1 MEEKST
7 RELIMQEAL
16 NLFAQKGYAAVSM
29 RDIATA
35 VGIRASS
42 IYNHF
47 SGKQEL
53 FDAFVENANNI
64 KNSLQAVFLTAFSKI
79 EEVEEEAFVQTGEF
93 FLTGY
98 LQNPQIAPLLRV
110 LECERFHNE
119 NADRAWRELMIS
131 APMEHEVNIFKVLKM
146 RGMIE
151 EENAK
156 VLASEYQS
164 AILLAYFT
172 GDVEQLK
179 QQLQRFYQR
188 VFG

>member
-1 MEEKST
+1 MEEKNT

-16 NLFAQKGYAAVSM
+16 NLFADKGYAAVSM

-53 FDAFVENANNI
+53 FDALVQKANDV
-64 KNSLQAVFLTAFSKI
+64 KNSLQAVFMNAFSKV
-79 EEVEEEAFVQTGEF
+79 ETVEEEAFVQAGLF

-98 LQNPQIAPLLRV
+98 LHNPKVAPLLKV

-119 NADRAWRELMIS
+119 GADRAWCELMLS
-131 APMEHEVNIFKVLKM
+131 APLEHEVNIFKMLKM
-146 RGMIE
+146 SGLIKD
-151 EENAK
+151 ENAED
-156 VLASEYQS
+156 LAAEYQA

-172 GDVEQLK
+172 KDLE
-179 QQLQRFYQR
+179 QLQRQLRRFYKR
-188 VFG
+188 IFG

>member
-1 MEEKST
+1 MEERNT

-16 NLFAQKGYAAVSM
+16 NLFAEKGYAAVSM

-53 FDAFVENANNI
+53 FDALVQKANNI
-64 KNSLQAVFLTAFSKI
+64 KNSLQAVFLNAFSKV
-79 EEVEEEAFVQTGEF
+79 EAVEEEAFVQTGVF

-119 NADRAWRELMIS
+119 DADRAWRELMIS
-131 APMEHEVNIFKVLKM
+131 APMEHEVNIFKMLKM
-146 RGMIE
+146 RGIIE
-151 EENAK
+151 DENAED
-156 VLASEYQS
+156 LAVEYQS

-172 GDVEQLK
+172 KDLE
-179 QQLQRFYQR
+179 QLQRQLRRFYR
-188 VFG
+188 RIFG